1 MGLVLRSPKSLYF
14 STLNIGLLLTLLLVV
29 LCGGL
34 QFLLAGRLPTL
45 LPPGLPSSRAVVV
58 ASPSQLPPHQPSL
71 DKGSV
76 SLQLVLLHLTAAEAK
91 TTVHPKAI
99 PSPVDF
105 SSIDI
110 AVCRPDDTVFWET
123 WRSCVEQVLA
133 LAGAPS
139 FDAFIESE
147 ALRLPWSVEAAAD
160 GTTGTAVL
168 LEFRALPHQLRFA
181 VRNAIGNLPVQ
192 WRVQVVGG
200 AAICRLA
207 KPLYPHEVA
216 AGKVVTTDL
225 GVGDVMRQ
233 DLISVILTDVDML
246 YSKLLGDTWLF
257 IQVCLGCWL
266 RVHAIMILIC
276 CT

>member
-1 MGLVLRSPKSLYF
+1 MGLVLRSPQSLQS
-14 STLNIGLLLTLLLVV
+14 STLNIGLLLTLLLVL

-58 ASPSQLPPHQPSL
+58 APPAQLPPHQPPL

-76 SLQLVLLHLTAAEAK
+76 SLQVVLLHLTAAEAK
-91 TTVHPKAI
+91 TTVPPKAI
-99 PSPVDF
+99 SSPVDF

-110 AVCRPDDTVFWET
+110 ATCRPEDTVVWEQ
-123 WRSCVEQVLA
+123 WWSCVEQVLA
-133 LAGAPS
+133 LAAASSSAPS

-147 ALRLPWSVEAAAD
+147 AMRLPWSVEAAAD

-168 LEFRALPHQLRFA
+168 LEFRALPHQLRFTL
-181 VRNAIGNLPVQ
+181 RNAIDNLPVQ
-192 WRVQVVGG
+192 WRVQLLGG
-200 AAICRLA
+200 PAICRLA
-207 KPLYPHEVA
+207 KRLYPHEVA

-233 DLISVILTDVDML
+233 DLISAILTNVDLL
-246 YSKLLGDTWLF
+246 YSKLLGNTWLF
-257 IQVCLGCWL
+257 IQVCL
-266 RVHAIMILIC
+266 
-276 CT
+276 